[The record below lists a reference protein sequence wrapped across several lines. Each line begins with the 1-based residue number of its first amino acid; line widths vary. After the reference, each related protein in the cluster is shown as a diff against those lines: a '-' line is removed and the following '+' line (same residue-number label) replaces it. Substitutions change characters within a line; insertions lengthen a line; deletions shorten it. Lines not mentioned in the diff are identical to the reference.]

1 MVTRVAAAAAVPE
14 GEHKSRLPDKSSI
27 FSAELRAILLAL
39 DCADV
44 SWKTQFILFSDS
56 LSSLQAIHNLK
67 TDHPIVRQVLERH
80 NRLSLSGKEMIFC
93 WLPSHTGI
101 TGNDRADNAA
111 KAALEVTQYPTSTF
125 VTLILN
131 PTINTFIHYSM
142 QSRWDVLVDNKL
154 HAIKPTLGEWTP
166 GFRNVRRDEVVL
178 SRLRI
183 GHTRLTH
190 SYLLKREPRPRCIPC
205 DSDLTV
211 KHILL
216 DCIDLTDTR
225 RKYFNVS
232 SLAELFQGTDI
243 EALLH
248 FLKEINL
255 YRKI

>member
-1 MVTRVAAAAAVPE
+1 
-14 GEHKSRLPDKSSI
+14 
-27 FSAELRAILLAL
+27 
-39 DCADV
+39 
-44 SWKTQFILFSDS
+44 
-56 LSSLQAIHNLK
+56 
-67 TDHPIVRQVLERH
+67 
-80 NRLSLSGKEMIFC
+80 
-93 WLPSHTGI
+93 
-101 TGNDRADNAA
+101 
-111 KAALEVTQYPTSTF
+111 
-125 VTLILN
+125 
-131 PTINTFIHYSM
+131 M

-166 GFRNVRRDEVVL
+166 AQNDAPGW
-178 SRLRI
+178 SRSQSS
-183 GHTRLTH
+183 TH
-190 SYLLKREPRPRCIPC
+190 RTYTTYAFLLAKREPRPRCIPC